1 MTSTDTLTVDFV
13 ARQFT
18 YTDANG
24 TERRAK
30 FPDKGEPRLDDLA
43 RTLASVRGWGDVG
56 GQNEWLRLS
65 FDEFMTDDD
74 IHGVLVPNSFALE
87 LTGHN
92 AHADLDNYVTIR
104 GSDPT
109 LWSYGRIKG
118 KAEESLSNVSVGLV
132 GLRYLY
138 DSVQDG
144 IKDGAVKGYVAD
156 SDVFL
161 MRVIYKRLGENEFE
175 VRSPCRFDAPEE
187 WRPSW
192 D

>member
-1 MTSTDTLTVDFV
+1 MPSTDTLTADFV

-18 YTDANG
+18 YADANG

-30 FPDKGEPRLDDLA
+30 FPAKAEPRLDDLA
-43 RTLASVRGWGDVG
+43 RTLASVRGWEDVG

-65 FDEFMTDDD
+65 FDEFMTEDD
-74 IHGVLVPNSFALE
+74 IHGVSVPNSFSLE

-92 AHADLDNYVTIR
+92 AHADLANYVAIR

-109 LWSYGRIKG
+109 LWSYGRMKG
-118 KAEESLSNVSVGLV
+118 EAEESLSNVSVGLI

-144 IKDGAVKGYVAD
+144 IKDGARKGYVAD

-161 MRVIYKRLGENEFE
+161 MRVIYKRSGENEFE
-175 VRSPCRFDAPEE
+175 IRTPCRLEAPEP